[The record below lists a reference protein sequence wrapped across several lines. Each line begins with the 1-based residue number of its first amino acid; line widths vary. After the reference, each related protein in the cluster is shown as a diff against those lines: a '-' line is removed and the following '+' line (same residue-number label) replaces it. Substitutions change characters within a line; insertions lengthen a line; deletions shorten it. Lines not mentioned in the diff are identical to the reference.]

1 MNWKYAK
8 ALNSVDL
15 INDFEKL
22 VGYKF
27 SKEFRDLVLQFNGG
41 RPERKGFNT
50 NVSIGRELKSFLSFN
65 TGDRETV
72 WKINDWNKDELSNK
86 YLAFAIDNFGNLICF
101 DKNNNNVVLLNH
113 EDLSV
118 EHIANTFSEFIE
130 ALYE

>member
-1 MNWKYAK
+1 MNWKYVK

-27 SKEFRDLVLQFNGG
+27 PKEFRDLVLQFNGG

-118 EHIANTFSEFIE
+118 EHIANTFSEFIKTF
-130 ALYE
+130 YE

>member
-27 SKEFRDLVLQFNGG
+27 PKEFRDLVLQFNGG
-41 RPERKGFNT
+41 RPERKGFDT
-50 NVSIGRELKSFLSFN
+50 NVSTGRELKSFLSFN
-65 TGDRETV
+65 AGDRETV
-72 WKINDWNKDELSNK
+72 WEINDCNKDELSNK

-130 ALYE
+130 TLYE

>member
-27 SKEFRDLVLQFNGG
+27 PKEFRDLVFQFNGG
-41 RPERKGFNT
+41 RPERKRFDT

-72 WKINDWNKDELSNK
+72 WKIKDWNKDELSNK

-130 ALYE
+130 TLYK

>member
-27 SKEFRDLVLQFNGG
+27 PKEFRDLVLQFNGG
-41 RPERKGFNT
+41 RPERKRFDT

-72 WKINDWNKDELSNK
+72 WKIKDWNKDELSNK

-130 ALYE
+130 TLYE